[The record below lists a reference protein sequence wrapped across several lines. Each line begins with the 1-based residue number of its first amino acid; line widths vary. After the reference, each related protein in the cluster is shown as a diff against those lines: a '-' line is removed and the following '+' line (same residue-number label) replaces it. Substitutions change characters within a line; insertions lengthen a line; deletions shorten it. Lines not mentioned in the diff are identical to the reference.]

1 MDVISELN
9 SDIALAIL
17 VEKRHWQKLK
27 LREAIE
33 IMFRVN
39 SALEPLAQ
47 THPGQTDR
55 SDSSRSA
62 NAAPAPRL

>member
-47 THPGQTDR
+47 TDR